1 MARQQ
6 MALWTM
12 EARLI
17 NEKSLHSSDQR
28 VAALVYIPKASCWLL
43 LRMKGR
49 HCEALRGEENNRRLA
64 EPPKVEHSSNSKGQ
78 LPRSN
83 LNDFPMGIL
92 LVLVRESQGGTKVW
106 V

>member
-1 MARQQ
+1 
-6 MALWTM
+6 M

-28 VAALVYIPKASCWLL
+28 VVALIYVLKASCWLL
-43 LRMKGR
+43 FRTKGR
-49 HCEALRGEENNRRLA
+49 HCEALRERENHWRLA
-64 EPPKVEHSSNSKGQ
+64 EPPKVDHSSHSNGE

-92 LVLVRESQGGTKVW
+92 FVLVRESHGGTKVW
-106 V
+106 I